1 MRERGTVVDFR
12 GTFGFIKP
20 TNGGLN
26 VFVHQSDIEM
36 DGFRELFKGDL
47 VEFEYG
53 SGDRGKKAIHVTVIE
68 SAEET
73 AASER
78 RN

>member
-1 MRERGTVVDFR
+1 MRKRGTVVDFR

-20 TNGGLN
+20 ASGGLN
-26 VFVHQSDIEM
+26 VFVHQSDLEM

-53 SGDRGKKAIHVTVIE
+53 SGDRGVKAIHVTVVE
-68 SAEET
+68 PAKET
-73 AASER
+73 AGR
-78 RN
+78 

>member
-20 TNGGLN
+20 TSGGLN
-26 VFVHQSDIEM
+26 VFVHQSDLEM

-53 SGDRGKKAIHVTVIE
+53 SGDRGVKAIHVKVIAP
-68 SAEET
+68 AEET
-73 AASER
+73 AAA
-78 RN
+78 